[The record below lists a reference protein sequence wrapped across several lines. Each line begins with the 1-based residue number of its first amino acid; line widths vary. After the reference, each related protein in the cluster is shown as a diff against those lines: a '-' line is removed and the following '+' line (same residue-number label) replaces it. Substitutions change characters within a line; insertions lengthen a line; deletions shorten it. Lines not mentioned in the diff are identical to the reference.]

1 MTSSSPIANLG
12 AIPIA
17 RVDVDRADDRL
28 AWLSAHG
35 EFDLA
40 TTDALR
46 LPLVRQL
53 LNGRRAIALN
63 MSAVTFIDVVAVDA
77 LVEIQRDFLAA
88 GATLLI
94 TNPSR
99 QVSRL
104 LALTGLD
111 RTLLAAYRV
120 ATFTD

>member
-1 MTSSSPIANLG
+1 M
-12 AIPIA
+12 A
-17 RVDVDRADDRL
+17 RVDVERADDRL

-46 LPLVRQL
+46 MPLLRQL
-53 LNGRRAIALN
+53 LIGRHAVVLD
-63 MSAVTFIDVVAVDA
+63 MSAVSFVDVVAIDT
-77 LVEIQRDFLAA
+77 LVEMQRDFIAA

-104 LALTGLD
+104 LALAGLE
-111 RTLLAAYRV
+111 RTLLAADR
-120 ATFTD
+120 AAALLD